1 MVAERKTVLCIDD
14 YETSAAGWCLFL
26 QSFGY
31 SVTTAFSAQEGLQLF
46 ATSPV
51 DLVMLDYT
59 MPDLNGGE
67 VAEAMKRMKP
77 HVPVLLFSGI
87 SEIPGPTRQHVD
99 AFLQKGIA
107 PGIVLQKI
115 EELLA
120 QPSPRASLPEG
131 SQAKFLS
138 DPH

>member
-1 MVAERKTVLCIDD
+1 MLADRKTVLCIDD
-14 YETSAAGWCLFL
+14 YETSAAGWCLYL

-51 DLVMLDYT
+51 DLVMLDYA

-67 VAEAMKRMKP
+67 VAATMKRMKP
-77 HVPVLLFSGI
+77 HVPVLLFSGM
-87 SEIPGPTRQHVD
+87 SEIPGAIREHVD

-115 EELLA
+115 EQLL
-120 QPSPRASLPEG
+120 
-131 SQAKFLS
+131 SQAC
-138 DPH
+138 P